1 MDRQQGFIYFRI
13 PKAANSTIC
22 ATLYPKSN
30 RNSVDKRTAKRYF
43 ARGRSLTADEIKHL
57 ASRFFLFS
65 FVRNPYTRTASA
77 YLDKVKRNTKTQ
89 NLIRQRL
96 KLPGEE
102 PVSFLT
108 FFQYLTAGG
117 LYDNAH
123 WYPQT
128 TFIPCGT
135 KTLSF
140 LGRVENI
147 NEDLESVLMA
157 INNKRKPDL
166 ILRAEHRTGAN
177 DRLLDLYCHSSL
189 NLVNTIYDADFDNLG
204 YKKVDS
210 LAGINLDSSPY
221 NIEA

>member
-1 MDRQQGFIYFRI
+1 MRTPFHRRYPSPSANVAHEVDKRIAVDRQQGFIYFRI

-140 LGRVENI
+140 WVEWKI
-147 NEDLESVLMA
+147 STK
-157 INNKRKPDL
+157 I
-166 ILRAEHRTGAN
+166 
-177 DRLLDLYCHSSL
+177 
-189 NLVNTIYDADFDNLG
+189 
-204 YKKVDS
+204 
-210 LAGINLDSSPY
+210 
-221 NIEA
+221 